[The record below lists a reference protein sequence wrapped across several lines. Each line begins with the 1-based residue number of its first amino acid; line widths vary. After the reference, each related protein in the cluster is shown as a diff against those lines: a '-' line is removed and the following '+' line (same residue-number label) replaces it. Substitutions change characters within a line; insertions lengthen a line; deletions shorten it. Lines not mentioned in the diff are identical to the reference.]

1 MDILY
6 DDLENYEE
14 ENIIHDLKNENKELK
29 KKIEEYTVA
38 INKLQKDFDKLSSE
52 YKKLEVNYSS
62 LLKTA
67 KAEIERKTKIITD
80 LNIEKDM
87 LVIKGLQ
94 TQGRGF
100 FNSIRNIHTG
110 SHKSNKN
117 AVDNQ
122 KTRSN
127 SPVNKDAKKDE
138 QETKVDRIKDVRD
151 VIKISETKENIL
163 DDKSIKRSRKVMD
176 RRKSMPAV
184 NKILEDSKPV
194 WSSED
199 ENEQCNPL
207 RHPRLSHIDQ
217 SDRRSNRTSETSSM
231 DDRYS
236 YNSQTSKDL
245 RHRRKNARIHDD
257 KHKSNF
263 RSEPNHHRRNGSPE
277 RSTRNRGLDN
287 YSMQHNYE
295 RQRSPPSDR
304 YRRNKSR
311 DRRSNYDKDS
321 CFYDNPVNDR
331 SEKHATKHKLPHQ
344 FHSEEPSHKK
354 IRVDSYGEY
363 LSGDRDRGAIYNE
376 HIDPSTALISPDDPY
391 RNCQSPDHFMSET
404 NDYNK
409 VKEIMH
415 TAATPLEDPRI
426 SSRKYIL
433 KTENSKAVLKTTSSQ
448 DIDIRMVDKSL
459 WKLPK
464 VIVPDALVDKPSY
477 HHNMSEEIVDEF
489 YMNIQNLELDMSLE
503 SGEIGRIEDET
514 DYGNDIVK
522 ERLKTKQSDDQT
534 SYLEKPKE
542 PVNKYNIPKMKNQ
555 TSTEVRT
562 NEEYAEPMLENEGNK
577 KLNKLNEELQDT
589 IQTENRQLDDKICVN
604 ETTAS
609 KPFSDQESNDI
620 DMENQASSL
629 GTVER
634 DLLLSDDDNMDLPT
648 QKTSDEHKT
657 DGSQNNT
664 KQDTVGNVSC
674 GEFKDKKENIEEVK
688 EDNKSTK
695 RKDRCREKS
704 TKKKSVKPVSCDQ
717 TKNKVGI
724 IKQENDAAPKSKKVK
739 STDNNTKT
747 IDPVSSE
754 ESKAK
759 GSNIKLE
766 KVTDVLECINT
777 KIDKLSENKSKRN
790 TADPLPCEET
800 KCTVGN
806 VKQEKGLG
814 KSTKTMK
821 DKCSNDIKSHKYT
834 AETVS
839 CEESNV
845 SNLKQEKEVEKSI
858 KTTKDTCS
866 DVISQKTTTKPVSCH
881 EIKDNTVNQEI
892 EVDDTVKTEQEKKSK
907 KITCEVSKA
916 GVAYLNQG
924 QEVDNTVKT
933 KQEKCNEKKVK
944 KITVDT
950 VPCKVSK
957 VEVVNLK
964 QEKELM
970 KSTKT
975 KKDSDVTAKEP
986 KSKRNKKKLETKTA
1000 EQTKDTVTKKS
1011 KSKNEKYV
1019 KTEEIKTKFSD
1030 LFGESNSLIMP
1041 EDLGIAPAATAAV
1054 KQTVF
1059 ESIFDDTQS
1068 AVDMKLVQTD
1078 GQEKVLENVQNVETG
1093 HKQNKID
1100 INSLKMDFIDDV
1112 TLTNAKKEEQQPEDK
1127 QVHDKEVNMD
1137 RNNLYAN
1144 LNPEVSMDGSNV
1156 VIIST
1161 GVQPHIDRISP
1172 STHETEVNTQM
1183 PTKSYC
1189 FPSSFIDDVT
1199 LTNAKEEEQQP
1210 EDKQVH
1216 DKEVDMD
1223 TNNLYENLNPEVSM
1237 DGSNVVIISTG
1248 VQPHIDRISPSTHE
1262 TEVNTEVPTKNYCF
1276 PVLKALATSTPLKVS
1291 VEASVHNDD
1300 DTAKNMT
1307 SQDSNIDSSNNS
1319 KTAEAND
1326 QDVPDVRIFVKRRRK
1341 VKK

>member
-29 KKIEEYTVA
+29 MKIEEYTVA

-100 FNSIRNIHTG
+100 FNSIRNTHTG
-110 SHKSNKN
+110 SNKSNKN
-117 AVDNQ
+117 AVDSQ

-127 SPVNKDAKKDE
+127 SPVNKDAKNDE
-138 QETKVDRIKDVRD
+138 QETKVDRTKDVRN

-176 RRKSMPAV
+176 RRKSMPAE
-184 NKILEDSKPV
+184 NKVLEDSKPV

-231 DDRYS
+231 DNRYS
-236 YNSQTSKDL
+236 YNSQTSKDP
-245 RHRRKNARIHDD
+245 RHRRKNARMNDN
-257 KHKSNF
+257 KYKSNF
-263 RSEPNHHRRNGSPE
+263 RSEPNYHRRNGSPE
-277 RSTRNRGLDN
+277 RSARNRGLDN
-287 YSMQHNYE
+287 YSTQHNYD

-321 CFYDNPVNDR
+321 RFYDNPMNDR

-363 LSGDRDRGAIYNE
+363 LGGDRDRGAIYKE
-376 HIDPSTALISPDDPY
+376 YIDPSTALISPDDPY
-391 RNCQSPDHFMSET
+391 RTCQSPDHFMSET

-409 VKEIMH
+409 VKEIKH

-426 SSRKYIL
+426 SSKKYIL

-477 HHNMSEEIVDEF
+477 YHNMSEEIVDEF
-489 YMNIQNLELDMSLE
+489 YMNIENLELDMSLE
-503 SGEIGRIEDET
+503 SGEIGRIEHET
-514 DYGNDIVK
+514 DYRNDSVK
-522 ERLKTKQSDDQT
+522 ERLKTKQPDDQT
-534 SYLEKPKE
+534 SYLEKPME
-542 PVNKYNIPKMKNQ
+542 PVNKYNISKMQNQ
-555 TSTEVRT
+555 ASTEVRK
-562 NEEYAEPMLENEGNK
+562 NEEYGEPMLETEGNK
-577 KLNKLNEELQDT
+577 KLNKFNEELQDT
-589 IQTENRQLDDKICVN
+589 IKTENRQLDEKICVK
-604 ETTAS
+604 EMTTS
-609 KPFSDQESNDI
+609 KTFLDQESNAI

-634 DLLLSDDDNMDLPT
+634 DLLLSDDDNMDLPR

-657 DGSQNNT
+657 DGNQNNT
-664 KQDTVGNVSC
+664 KQDTVGNESC
-674 GEFKDKKENIEEVK
+674 GEFKDKKGNIEEVK

-695 RKDRCREKS
+695 RKDKCREKS
-704 TKKKSVKPVSCDQ
+704 TKKKSVKPVSCDE
-717 TKNKVGI
+717 TKNKVGN
-724 IKQENDAAPKSKKVK
+724 IKHEKDASAKKKKEK

-747 IDPVSSE
+747 TKIVPVSSE
-754 ESKAK
+754 ESKVK
-759 GSNIKLE
+759 DSNIKQE
-766 KVTDVLECINT
+766 KVTDECINI

-790 TADPLPCEET
+790 TTDPLQCEET

-814 KSTKTMK
+814 KSTKTIK
-821 DKCSNDIKSHKYT
+821 DKCSSDIKSHKYT
-834 AETVS
+834 GETVS
-839 CEESNV
+839 SEESNV

-858 KTTKDTCS
+858 KTTKDTCI
-866 DVISQKTTTKPVSCH
+866 DVISQGTTTDHVSCR
-881 EIKDNTVNQEI
+881 EIKDNTVNQGM
-892 EVDDTVKTEQEKKSK
+892 EVDDTVKNDQEQSREKKSK
-907 KITCEVSKA
+907 KITVDTIPCEISKV
-916 GVAYLNQG
+916 GVATLYQE
-924 QEVDNTVKT
+924 QEVDNAVKT
-933 KQEKCNEKKVK
+933 KQEKCSEKKAK

-950 VPCKVSK
+950 VPYQVSQDGFA
-957 VEVVNLK
+957 NLN
-964 QEKELM
+964 QEKEIA
-970 KSTKT
+970 KTTKT
-975 KKDSDVTAKEP
+975 KKVSDATAKEP

-1000 EQTKDTVTKKS
+1000 EQTKDTVTKRS
-1011 KSKNEKYV
+1011 KSKNEKDV
-1019 KTEEIKTKFSD
+1019 KTDEIKTKFSD

-1041 EDLGIAPAATAAV
+1041 EDLGITPAATAAV
-1054 KQTVF
+1054 KQSAF

-1068 AVDMKLVQTD
+1068 AVDMKLVQTED
-1078 GQEKVLENVQNVETG
+1078 QEKVQENVQNVETG
-1093 HKQNKID
+1093 HEQNKID
-1100 INSLKMDFIDDV
+1100 INTLKMDFIDDV
-1112 TLTNAKKEEQQPEDK
+1112 TLTNAKKEQKPEDK
-1127 QVHDKEVNMD
+1127 QINGIDT
-1137 RNNLYAN
+1137 NNLYVN
-1144 LNPEVSMDGSNV
+1144 LNPDVSMDGSNV

-1161 GVQPHIDRISP
+1161 GVQPQIEDRISP
-1172 STHETEVNTQM
+1172 SNHETEVNTQ
-1183 PTKSYC
+1183 
-1189 FPSSFIDDVT
+1189 
-1199 LTNAKEEEQQP
+1199 E
-1210 EDKQVH
+1210 
-1216 DKEVDMD
+1216 
-1223 TNNLYENLNPEVSM
+1223 
-1237 DGSNVVIISTG
+1237 
-1248 VQPHIDRISPSTHE
+1248 
-1262 TEVNTEVPTKNYCF
+1262 PTKNYCF

-1300 DTAKNMT
+1300 HTAKNMT